1 MSEDFKNLTGPQVAD
16 EIDRLNAVLDRN
28 QHNPAQLTKRVE
40 NIQGDVVAN
49 RLNAANVA
57 LTDALETL
65 AVSLGAAGEL
75 GTALGAAGTGGE
87 FFTVAG
93 ANDTSDDALAGA
105 KGSAPEAGDA
115 FYVVSPSAVK
125 FVGQV

>member
-1 MSEDFKNLTGPQVAD
+1 MSEDFKNLTGPQVAA
-16 EIDRLNAVLDRN
+16 EIDRLNSVLDRN

-40 NIQGDVVAN
+40 YIQSDVTAN

-57 LTDALETL
+57 LTDALQTL
-65 AVSLGAAGEL
+65 AVSLDTGGEIA
-75 GTALGAAGTGGE
+75 TALGAAGTGGE

-115 FYVVSPSAVK
+115 FYVVSPTEVK
-125 FVGQV
+125 FIGQV